1 MRQVD
6 KLYHS
11 KSIQITFNRLIIDKQ
26 KTTLFALIY
35 LLSVKISFTSQR
47 AHNISK
53 NSYILRKFHF
63 SPHFFLSFHLPSP
76 VSIPKF
82 IHLANTT

>member
-11 KSIQITFNRLIIDKQ
+11 KSIQITFNSLIIDKQ

-35 LLSVKISFTSQR
+35 LLRVKISFTSQR
-47 AHNISK
+47 AHKI
-53 NSYILRKFHF
+53 FQE
-63 SPHFFLSFHLPSP
+63 
-76 VSIPKF
+76 
-82 IHLANTT
+82 